1 MAKNTKTEKELT
13 PSETIAT
20 LMKLPRFTVEVS
32 LFVNLTELDVK
43 DDEGAAY
50 LLPAIQALR
59 SELGRIVSNAG
70 DNANLAKIG
79 KVGKDGERKVTVGKG
94 TTTVKAGFVASIAD
108 VALWLG
114 EGVKRT
120 GGSLSV
126 SAIASAFDEKHPLK
140 IAALE
145 YLKSKQ
151 PAEKPDVTPEPTPE
165 PAQA

>member
-13 PSETIAT
+13 SSETIALILT
-20 LMKLPRFTVEVS
+20 LPRFSTEVCVFVELS
-32 LFVNLTELDVK
+32 GLDAG
-43 DDEGAAY
+43 DEDSATY

-59 SELGRIVSNAG
+59 SELGRIVAAAG
-70 DNANLAKIG
+70 DKTGIAKVG
-79 KVGKDGERKVTVGKG
+79 KVGKDGDRKVTIGKG
-94 TTTVKAGFVASIAD
+94 VTSVKAGFVASLAD
-108 VALWLG
+108 TALWIG

-126 SAIASAFDEKHPLK
+126 SAIASAFDDKHPLK

-151 PAEKPDVTPEPTPE
+151 PKEDATPEPTPE
-165 PAQA
+165 PATA